1 MNLLHRMHLG
11 HKFLALGLIALLLV
25 LVPSAL
31 YFARLLEDVY
41 VARLQVQGGGPLVA
55 LNRVVQMTQ
64 THRGLSASMLS
75 GNEALAAR
83 RPAVR
88 DSLNQALTKAEA
100 AFRDADAPAARLA
113 ALTDIRQRWTAL
125 EASVANRQIKT
136 PDSTAQHTRLVASQL
151 LLNELLLDDFR
162 LSMDSAADT
171 NALIRAS
178 LVDVPWLA
186 ENLGIMRAMGSGFLT
201 QGALPPEGR
210 GTLLALRKR
219 VMELQEQMFRN
230 IDKATAANP
239 ALKTQLDAR
248 ARAARESVERSIA
261 LLASALV
268 NAIEFTTPAPV
279 YFDDFTRTIDGLF
292 EFNGLAM
299 QSLVQAMQARAD
311 RAQQAKWLMA
321 ALLAVGIA
329 GGLALSVVF
338 VRSITG
344 PVHEAVETARAVA
357 SGDLH
362 RTIQVRGTNELSQLM
377 RALQDMNHAL
387 STLVSDVRT
396 HADGVA
402 TASSQIA
409 QGNQDLSSRT
419 ESQASAL
426 EETAASMEELS
437 STVRQNADSARQ
449 ASQLAVDASN
459 VARRGGDAVAEV
471 VETMKGINDSTRR
484 INDIISVIDGIAFQ
498 TNILALNAAVEAARA
513 GEQGRGFA
521 VVASEVRSL
530 AGRSASAAKEIKA
543 LINDSVQR
551 VERGTAQVDTAGAT
565 MTEVV
570 QSIRRVTEIVAEI
583 SAASDQQAMGV
594 AQVGEAVTQMDQVTQ
609 QNAAMVEEMA
619 AAAGSLS
626 AQANELVKTVSVFLL
641 EDADTAARPRPPAP
655 NGGLSPVA
663 RQTLAAPAAGA
674 VPALTGAY

>member
-31 YFARLLEDVY
+31 YFARLLEDVH

-88 DSLNQALTKAEA
+88 DSLNQALAKAEA
-100 AFRDADAPAARLA
+100 EFRDADAPAARLA

-248 ARAARESVERSIA
+248 ARAARDSVGRSIA
-261 LLASALV
+261 LLDSALV
-268 NAIEFTTPAPV
+268 NATEFTTPAPV

-311 RAQQAKWLMA
+311 RAQQSEWLMA

-419 ESQASAL
+419 ENQASAL

-459 VARRGGDAVAEV
+459 VARRGGAAVAEV
-471 VETMKGINDSTRR
+471 VETMKGINDSSHR

-530 AGRSASAAKEIKA
+530 AGRSASAAKEIKT

-551 VERGTAQVDTAGAT
+551 VARGTAQVDAAGAT